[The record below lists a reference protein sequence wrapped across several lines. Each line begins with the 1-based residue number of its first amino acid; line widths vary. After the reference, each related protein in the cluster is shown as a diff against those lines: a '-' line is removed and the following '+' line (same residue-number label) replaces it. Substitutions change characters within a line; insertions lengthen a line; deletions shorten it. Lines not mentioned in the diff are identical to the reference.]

1 MDLRISNTVQW
12 KTIHFMGAMSSIGI
26 CYHHY
31 TVFVVLVITESE
43 IKQTL
48 NPWLFQVFTDYH
60 IKIKL
65 PAQVSVLLV
74 HIMVYI

>member
-1 MDLRISNTVQW
+1 MDLRITNTVQR

-48 NPWLFQVFTDYH
+48 NP
-60 IKIKL
+60 
-65 PAQVSVLLV
+65 
-74 HIMVYI
+74 